1 MTKPENALAVE
12 IKRRVTSQCQLER
25 TCQEQIV
32 AMEERL
38 MERIEWQSQF
48 ISSHIKSLK
57 EQMEELQKQVNRV
70 YNKIPKSVE
79 PQARR
84 VLQELSRLSHDV
96 QQEKQDR
103 FS

>member
-1 MTKPENALAVE
+1 MTKPENALEVE
-12 IKRRVTSQCQLER
+12 IKRRVTSQCQLEC

-38 MERIEWQSQF
+38 IERIEWQTQF

-70 YNKIPKSVE
+70 YNEIPKSVE
-79 PQARR
+79 PQAQR